1 MLSSLYFENVV
12 KMSFDWHPKVYW
24 RLQKTEDC
32 KRNVLQAMSELDNVS
47 IHDSRDVGV
56 SFNKY
61 KSK

>member
-24 RLQKTEDC
+24 RLQKNEDC
-32 KRNVLQAMSELDNVS
+32 RRTVLQAMSELDNVS